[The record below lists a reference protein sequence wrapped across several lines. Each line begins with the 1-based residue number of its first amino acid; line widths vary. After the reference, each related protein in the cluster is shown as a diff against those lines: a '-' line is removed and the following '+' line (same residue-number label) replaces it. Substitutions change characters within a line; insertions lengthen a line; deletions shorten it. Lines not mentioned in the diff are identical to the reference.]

1 MSLPN
6 YASIEK
12 MQIAANSMA
21 NTDYLFISSL
31 VLNSSFG
38 RTKHEIMKTLV
49 FKDYE
54 PRRRETRRVS
64 SSNSLSVSRQHSS
77 TSSTASSP

>member
-64 SSNSLSVSRQHSS
+64 SSNSVSRQHSS
-77 TSSTASSP
+77 TSSAASSP